1 MTDNFEFIKDDL
13 FKTEPSDFVVRV
25 RPMLDSYNM
34 WTGEIDM
41 AIVTRKDNYLTDN
54 DYDSVM
60 HFTKMMCSS
69 VPLMES
75 DSELRSR
82 INNYVLDQEN
92 NWSRKEKIKKDLQ
105 VDKINGNVIR
115 VDFKKGE
122 KE

>member
-1 MTDNFEFIKDDL
+1 
-13 FKTEPSDFVVRV
+13 
-25 RPMLDSYNM
+25 
-34 WTGEIDM
+34 
-41 AIVTRKDNYLTDN
+41 
-54 DYDSVM
+54 M

>member
-75 DSELRSR
+75 DSELRST
-82 INNYVLDQEN
+82 INNYVLEQEN
-92 NWSRKEKIKKDLQ
+92 SWSHKENLKKDLQ

-115 VDFKKGE
+115 VNFKKGE

>member
-82 INNYVLDQEN
+82 INN
-92 NWSRKEKIKKDLQ
+92 
-105 VDKINGNVIR
+105 
-115 VDFKKGE
+115 
-122 KE
+122 

>member
-60 HFTKMMCSS
+60 HFTKMMCSA